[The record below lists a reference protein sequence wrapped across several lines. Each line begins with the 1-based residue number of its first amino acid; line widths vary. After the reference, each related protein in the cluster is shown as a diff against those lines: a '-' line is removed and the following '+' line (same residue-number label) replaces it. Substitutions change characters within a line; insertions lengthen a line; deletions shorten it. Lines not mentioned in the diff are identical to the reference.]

1 MTVCKRTSGQVDKW
15 TSLEVDQLWDKY
27 ILIMVISILSIEP
40 WIVNWQGNL
49 NSEFI
54 ISNSELMIYAF
65 FTLKAIISILRPKAV
80 LVIFRKYLYFVV

>member
-1 MTVCKRTSGQVDKW
+1 MDRW

-54 ISNSELMIYAF
+54 ILNSELMIYAF
-65 FTLKAIISILRPKAV
+65 FTLKTIISILRPKAV

>member
-1 MTVCKRTSGQVDKW
+1 MDRW

-27 ILIMVISILSIEP
+27 ILIMVISIMSIEL
-40 WIVNWQGNL
+40 WIVSWQSYL

-54 ISNSELMIYAF
+54 ILNSELMIYAF

>member
-1 MTVCKRTSGQVDKW
+1 
-15 TSLEVDQLWDKY
+15 
-27 ILIMVISILSIEP
+27 MVISILSIEP

-54 ISNSELMIYAF
+54 ILNSELMIYAF
-65 FTLKAIISILRPKAV
+65 FTLKTIISILRPKAV

>member
-1 MTVCKRTSGQVDKW
+1 MDRW

-27 ILIMVISILSIEP
+27 ILIMVISIMSIEP
-40 WIVNWQGNL
+40 WIVNWQSYL

>member
-1 MTVCKRTSGQVDKW
+1 MDRW

-40 WIVNWQGNL
+40 WIVSWQSYL

-54 ISNSELMIYAF
+54 ILNSELMIYAF

>member
-1 MTVCKRTSGQVDKW
+1 MDRW

-54 ISNSELMIYAF
+54 ILNSELMIYAF

>member
-1 MTVCKRTSGQVDKW
+1 MDRW
-15 TSLEVDQLWDKY
+15 TNLEVDQLWDKY

-40 WIVNWQGNL
+40 WIVNWQSYL

-54 ISNSELMIYAF
+54 ILNSELMIYAF

>member
-1 MTVCKRTSGQVDKW
+1 MDRW

-27 ILIMVISILSIEP
+27 ILIMVISIMSIEP
-40 WIVNWQGNL
+40 WIVNWQSYL

-54 ISNSELMIYAF
+54 ISNFELMIYAF

>member
-40 WIVNWQGNL
+40 WIVNWQSNL
-49 NSEFI
+49 NSGFI
-54 ISNSELMIYAF
+54 ILNSELMIYAF

>member
-1 MTVCKRTSGQVDKW
+1 MDRW
-15 TSLEVDQLWDKY
+15 TGLEVDQLWDKY

-40 WIVNWQGNL
+40 WIVSWQGNL

>member
-1 MTVCKRTSGQVDKW
+1 MDRW

-27 ILIMVISILSIEP
+27 ILIMVISIMSIEP
-40 WIVNWQGNL
+40 WILNWQSYL